1 MVNGKTGENGL
12 AFFQVVA
19 IITNLSTVFRGAKIY
34 FFMKNNNKTSYFFY
48 PSAANLIFS
57 C

>member
-1 MVNGKTGENGL
+1 MEKNGL

-34 FFMKNNNKTSYFFY
+34 FFLYLPQPFVFLNYLHIY
-48 PSAANLIFS
+48 
-57 C
+57 